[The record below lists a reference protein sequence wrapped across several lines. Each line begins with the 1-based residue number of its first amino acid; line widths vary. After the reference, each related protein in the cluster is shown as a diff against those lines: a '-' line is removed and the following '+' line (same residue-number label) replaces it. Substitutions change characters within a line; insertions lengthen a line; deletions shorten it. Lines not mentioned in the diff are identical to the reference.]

1 MVLYRYNPSKYFI
14 QNIREYILNNKE
26 SIKDNE
32 TTWKD
37 FISRNGVTVEREIR
51 ILNNKE
57 YTKDPYRKIY
67 KSFLYYSNK
76 YITENTVK
84 DKNGANVKDK
94 NGANVKD
101 NGGNAKKIKLSKK
114 FSIIMRN
121 DIKTKLSKK
130 YMKPSTAYEDFVR
143 SYVKEITTEYN
154 RLIGVEKKDL
164 EKKIKRKYKDDYYY
178 YYKKNY
184 KYSYAV

>member
-67 KSFLYYSNK
+67 KSFLYYSDK
-76 YITENTVK
+76 YINENTVK
-84 DKNGANVKDK
+84 DKSDSNVKDK
-94 NGANVKD
+94 SGDK
-101 NGGNAKKIKLSKK
+101 AKKIKLSKQ
-114 FSIIMRN
+114 FSSIMRN

-130 YMKPSTAYEDFVR
+130 YAKPSTAYEDFVKR
-143 SYVKEITTEYN
+143 YVQEINVEYN
-154 RLIGVEKKDL
+154 RMNGVEKKDL

-184 KYSYAV
+184 KYSYAD